1 MGSPKRRKHL
11 MSSLGLPGW
20 YCTRRRRRR
29 WSIYSLAHHQ
39 DNESFLIG
47 FEHLKTHKSNK
58 AHFTLGVKANVQ
70 PKSSIP
76 IGAKVEISPKGFTL
90 GVKAELEKNLFNL
103 PKVTHNAELYGLVL
117 GPRLEKRIPSNLGGQ
132 FATLG
137 TNVSAFVNI
146 LTSMC

>member
-1 MGSPKRRKHL
+1 

-29 WSIYSLAHHQ
+29 RWSIYSLVHHQ
-39 DNESFLIG
+39 DSESSLIG
-47 FEHLKTHKSNK
+47 FEHLKTQESNK

-70 PKSSIP
+70 PKSSIA

-90 GVKAELEKNLFNL
+90 GVEAELEKNLFNL
-103 PKVTHNAELYGLVL
+103 PKVTNNAELYGLVL
-117 GPRLEKRIPSNLGGQ
+117 APRLKKRIPSNLGGQ

-137 TNVSAFVNI
+137 TNVSAFINI